1 MSTPSRSK
9 YMIKDK
15 IIWKHTLTQHL
26 VYMFL
31 HSMRLMARLGSP
43 QGQAALPSPAIIFFF
58 FVQNSLINKM
68 F

>member
-9 YMIKDK
+9 FIIKEK
-15 IIWKHTLTQHL
+15 MVWKHTLTQHL

-43 QGQAALPSPAIIFFF
+43 QGQAAIPSREITFFM
-58 FVQNSLINKM
+58 QHSLINKM